1 MILQSLYTQ
10 YDLLLNDER
19 DGLPL
24 WGRSPVRVSFGLCLD
39 NEGHLVDIIDLR
51 VPEKNKMQPRTMLV
65 PMQATRAGQNAPAY
79 YLCDKA
85 NYVLGYDEKLQKMLD
100 NPPTEEDK
108 LRDFE
113 QLKKKVGNAFANFQK
128 LHMDILGADH
138 PISKFLSQWQPREIQ
153 NHPRFQS
160 LLTDIKGNSNF
171 VFYLEDEDV
180 YAHEDNSIKDLVP
193 KTSGDHEEAEGQCLV
208 TGETDELCRIH
219 NKIKGVYG
227 SNAAGANI
235 VGFND
240 EAFESYGKEQSY
252 NAPIGKK
259 AMFQYTTALNYML
272 TNNAYHSQ
280 IGNITVVF
288 WANKPGKYGD
298 TLKAVMPGFVNNEEA
313 AEYSNLIK
321 DLVLALKQ
329 GRPLKHDE
337 YELDPMAEV
346 YVLGLAP
353 NNARLSIA
361 FWEVNSFEFFLRRI
375 ADHIE
380 NLEIIGR
387 KGDLSSDHLLRETL
401 PQKGKDKK
409 VPSTIVKSFA
419 LSIFT
424 GGLYPISLYQ
434 AIINRIRAD
443 GDVNA
448 TRAAMVKAYLM
459 RKYKIMN
466 HKEVIT
472 VSLNESDPNVGY
484 QLGRLFAVLE
494 KLQKDALGPNI
505 NATIKDRY
513 FASASA
519 SPAAV
524 FSQLLKLSMYHGA
537 KAKSGGYWE
546 KVKTDILDRIGSQ
559 FPQHLSLDDQGRFI
573 LGYYHQVKSIYTKKE
588 ED

>member
-1 MILQSLYTQ
+1 MILQSLYAQ
-10 YDLLLNDER
+10 YDLLLKDEHE
-19 DGLPL
+19 DLPRQ
-24 WGRSPVRVSFGLCLD
+24 GCSPASVSFGLCLD
-39 NEGHLVDIIDLR
+39 NDGNLVDIMDLR
-51 VPEKNKMQPRTMLV
+51 IPEKNKMRPRTMLV
-65 PMQATRAGQNAPAY
+65 PMHAPRSGQNAPAN
-79 YLCDKA
+79 YLCDNA
-85 NYVLGYDEKLQKMLD
+85 SYVLGYDEKLQKMLD
-100 NPPTEEDK
+100 NPPTEGDRLK
-108 LRDFE
+108 DFE
-113 QLKKKVGNAFANFQK
+113 KLKKKVGNAFASFQK
-128 LHMDILGADH
+128 LHKEILGADH
-138 PISKFLSQWQPREIQ
+138 PISKFLSQWQPREIE

-160 LLTDIKGNSNF
+160 LLKDIKASSNF

-180 YAHEDNSIKDLVP
+180 YAHDDNSIKDLGSEAP
-193 KTSGDHEEAEGQCLV
+193 GDGEDGKGQCLI
-208 TGETDELCRIH
+208 TGKTDVIARIH

-227 SNAAGANI
+227 ANASGANI

-240 EAFESYGKEQSY
+240 EAFESYGKAQSY

-272 TNNAYHSQ
+272 SNNEYHSR
-280 IGNITVVF
+280 IGEITVVF

-298 TLKAVMPGFVNNEEA
+298 CLKAVMPGFTNKEEA

-321 DLVLALKQ
+321 DLILALKQ

-346 YVLGLAP
+346 YVLGLVP
-353 NNARLSIA
+353 NNARLAIA

-380 NLEIIGR
+380 NLVIIDG
-387 KGDLSSDHLLRETL
+387 KGDLSSDRLLWETI
-401 PQKGKDKK
+401 PKTSKDKK
-409 VPSTIVKSFA
+409 VSSTMVKSFA

-443 GDVNA
+443 GDINA
-448 TRAAMVKAYLM
+448 VRAAMIKAYLM
-459 RKYKIMN
+459 RKYKVMN
-466 HKEVIT
+466 YEEVIT
-472 VSLNESDPNVGY
+472 VSLNESDPHVSY

-494 KLQKDALGPNI
+494 KLQKDALGSKI

-513 FASASA
+513 FSSASS
-519 SPAAV
+519 SPASV
-524 FSQLLKLSMYHGA
+524 FPQLLKLSLYHGA

-546 KVKTDILDRIGSQ
+546 KVKTDILDKVGTQ
-559 FPQHLSLDDQGRFI
+559 LPQHLSLDDQGRFI

>member
-1 MILQSLYTQ
+1 MILQFLYAQ
-10 YDLLLNDER
+10 YDLLLNNGHED
-19 DGLPL
+19 LPL
-24 WGRSPVRVSFGLCLD
+24 LGRSPAMVSFGLCLD
-39 NEGHLVDIIDLR
+39 NDGNLVDIMDLR
-51 VPEKNKMQPRTMLV
+51 VSGKNKMQPRTMLV
-65 PMQATRAGQNAPAY
+65 PMQPPRAGQNAPAY

-100 NPPTEEDK
+100 NPPTEGDK
-108 LRDFE
+108 LRDFKK
-113 QLKKKVGNAFANFQK
+113 LKKKVESAFMNFQK
-128 LHMDILGADH
+128 LHKEILGTDH
-138 PISKFLSQWQPREIQ
+138 PISRFLDQWQPHKIQ

-160 LLTDIKGNSNF
+160 LLKDIKGNSNF

-180 YAHEDNSIKDLVP
+180 YAHEDNGIKDLTL
-193 KTSGDHEEAEGQCLV
+193 KTPVDDEDSKGQCLV
-208 TGETDELCRIH
+208 TGESDELSRIH

-227 SNAAGANI
+227 SNAAGASI

-252 NAPIGKK
+252 NAPVGKK

-272 TNNAYHSQ
+272 ADKAYHSPF
-280 IGNITVVF
+280 GEITVVF

-298 TLKAVMPGFVNNEEA
+298 ALKAVMPGFANNEEA

-321 DLVLALKQ
+321 DLILALKQ

-353 NNARLSIA
+353 NNARLAIA

-380 NLEIIGR
+380 NLEII
-387 KGDLSSDHLLRETL
+387 DANNNLSSDRILWETL

-409 VPSTIVKSFA
+409 VPSTMAKSFA

-424 GGLYPISLYQ
+424 GGLYPMSLYQ

-448 TRAAMVKAYLM
+448 IRAAMVKAYLM
-459 RKYKIMN
+459 RKYKMMN

-494 KLQKDALGPNI
+494 KLQKDALGPTI

-519 SPAAV
+519 SPATV
-524 FSQLLKLSMYHGA
+524 FSQLLKLSMYHSA

-546 KVKTDILDRIGSQ
+546 KVKTDILDKIGTQ

-573 LGYYHQVKSIYTKKE
+573 LGYYHQLRAIYTKKE

>member
-1 MILQSLYTQ
+1 MILQSLYAQ

-19 DGLPL
+19 ESLPRQ
-24 WGRSPVRVSFGLCLD
+24 GCIPASVSFGLCLD
-39 NEGHLVDIIDLR
+39 NEGNLIDLMDLR
-51 VPEKNKMQPRTMLV
+51 IPEKNKLRPRIMLV
-65 PMQATRAGQNAPAY
+65 PMHPPRSGQNAPAS
-79 YLCDKA
+79 YLCDNA
-85 NYVLGYDEKLQKMLD
+85 SYVLGYDEKLQKMLD
-100 NPPTEEDK
+100 DPPTEGDK
-108 LRDFE
+108 LKDFE
-113 QLKKKVGNAFANFQK
+113 KLKKKVGNAFANFQK
-128 LHMDILGADH
+128 LHTEILGADH
-138 PISKFLSQWQPREIQ
+138 LISKFLRQWQPQEIE
-153 NHPRFQS
+153 NHPRFES
-160 LLTDIKGNSNF
+160 LLKDIKASSNF
-171 VFYLEDEDV
+171 VFYLEDEDI
-180 YAHEDNSIKDLVP
+180 YAHDDNSIKDLVLKAP
-193 KTSGDHEEAEGQCLV
+193 AEEEGEKGQCLI
-208 TGETDELCRIH
+208 TGEMDEIARIH
-219 NKIKGVYG
+219 NKIKGVNG
-227 SNAAGANI
+227 ANGAGATI

-240 EAFESYGKEQSY
+240 EAFESYGKAQSY

-272 TNNAYHSQ
+272 ADKAYHSRL
-280 IGNITVVF
+280 GEITVVF

-298 TLKAVMPGFVNNEEA
+298 PLKAVMPGFAIKEEA

-321 DLVLALKQ
+321 DLILALKQ
-329 GRPLKHDE
+329 GRPLKHGE

-353 NNARLSIA
+353 NNARLAIA
-361 FWEVNSFEFFLRRI
+361 FWEVNSFEFFLHRI

-380 NLEIIGR
+380 NLEIIGG
-387 KGDLSSDHLLRETL
+387 KGDLSSDRLLWETI
-401 PQKGKDKK
+401 PKASKDKK

-448 TRAAMVKAYLM
+448 VRAALIKAYLI

-466 HKEVIT
+466 YEEVIT

-513 FASASA
+513 FSSASS
-519 SPAAV
+519 SPASV
-524 FSQLLKLSMYHGA
+524 FPQLLKLSLYHSA

-546 KVKTDILDRIGSQ
+546 KIKTNILDKIGTQ
-559 FPQHLSLDDQGRFI
+559 LPQHLSLDDQGRFI